1 MKKMSQKELL
11 REGFGSALIGAAKT
25 AASTAGKAALGAA
38 KAVARDAAPVTSGIV
53 SDVVRALTPEE
64 ELFAKNKNLL
74 DSKLKADPNIDTFNI
89 THHDKETNT
98 WAAEVADD
106 ETKFFK
112 LDGDNFEEITPTP
125 GEQAGIINPGNAT
138 PEPGK
143 GSVPGSGSKPV
154 GGQSPS
160 GSGAK
165 DGQAPKPGAK
175 PVGGQAPKPLPNPK
189 PGAKPTPKPGA
200 KPTPKPGGKPGRKP
214 GGVSRPLPNPKSGKG
229 GGRRPKSPNS
239 GDNQPAPD
247 ADTGTSI
254 TMQGPDMTRNT
265 GSTTTIQADQQSQK
279 DIIKN
284 SRAEKL
290 KPKKKKSSP
299 DDNYRDGFEKIDFS
313 KKS

>member
-11 REGFGSALIGAAKT
+11 REGFGSALLGAAKT
-25 AASTAGKAALGAA
+25 AASTAGKAALGAV
-38 KAVARDAAPVTSGIV
+38 KAVARDAAPVTSSVV

-64 ELFAKNKNLL
+64 ELFAKL

-89 THHDKETNT
+89 THHDKKTNT
-98 WAAEVADD
+98 WAAEVADG

-112 LDGDNFEEITPTP
+112 LDGDDFEEITPTP

-138 PEPGK
+138 PGTEPGK
-143 GSVPGSGSKPV
+143 GSGSK
-154 GGQSPS
+154 
-160 GSGAK
+160 
-165 DGQAPKPGAK
+165 
-175 PVGGQAPKPLPNPK
+175 GGQAP
-189 PGAKPTPKPGA
+189 
-200 KPTPKPGGKPGRKP
+200 KP

-229 GGRRPKSPNS
+229 GGRRPKRPKSPNS
-239 GDNQPAPD
+239 G
-247 ADTGTSI
+247 ADPGTSI
-254 TMQGPDMTRNT
+254 TMQGPDMTQNT
-265 GSTTTIQADQQSQK
+265 GTTTTIQADQQSQK

-290 KPKKKKSSP
+290 KPKKKKSSA